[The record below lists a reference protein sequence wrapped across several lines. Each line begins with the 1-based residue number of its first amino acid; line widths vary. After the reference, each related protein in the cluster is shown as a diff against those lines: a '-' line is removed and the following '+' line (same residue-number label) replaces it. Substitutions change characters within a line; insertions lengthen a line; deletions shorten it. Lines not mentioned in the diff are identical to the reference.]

1 MDGIKYW
8 QEELKSYTALKKCR
22 KLWMDRVKHKWQQ
35 AHPRHA
41 CSRSEWFQAN
51 HLSDG
56 KRKL

>member
-1 MDGIKYW
+1 
-8 QEELKSYTALKKCR
+8 
-22 KLWMDRVKHKWQQ
+22 MDRVKHKWQQ